1 MADSWKHGHRAI
13 SATEAAKNFGRL
25 VDRVREDEA
34 TYLVERGGVPVVRIS
49 PVNRRA
55 ATVGDFKALLGG
67 RGGAGEAYVRA
78 VEHAVERHNEPR
90 VRRNPWA
97 R

>member
-1 MADSWKHGHRAI
+1 MTEYRKGRRV

-25 VDRVREDEA
+25 VDRVREEEA
-34 TYLVERGGVPVVRIS
+34 TYFVERGGMPVVRIS
-49 PVNRRA
+49 PVGRPA
-55 ATVGDFKALLGG
+55 ATIGDLKALLRG
-67 RGGAGEAYVRA
+67 RELVGKTYLRA
-78 VEHAVERHNEPR
+78 LEDVVERHNHPR

>member
-1 MADSWKHGHRAI
+1 MAESGRGRRTV

-25 VDRVREDEA
+25 VDRVREEQA
-34 TYLVERGGVPVVRIS
+34 SYFVERGGTPVVRIS
-49 PVNRRA
+49 PVDRPA
-55 ATVGDFKALLGG
+55 ATVGDLKALLRG
-67 RGGAGEAYVRA
+67 RGRVGESYLRA
-78 VEHAVERHNEPR
+78 LEDVVERHNEPR